1 MGSTPVGY
9 LYTPQQLAGGG
20 RYGPKT
26 KIGNWSEDLS
36 LEEVKL
42 DSNLRYDLDLTS
54 LDAMNVIMALEDE
67 FGQEAGIEQILELQT
82 VQQLVDYLLS
92 LLQQPK

>member
-1 MGSTPVGY
+1 M
-9 LYTPQQLAGGG
+9 QLSEEKI
-20 RYGPKT
+20 REVCLKT
-26 KIGNWSEDLS
+26 IARELDLP

-42 DSNLRYDLDLTS
+42 DSNLRDDLDLTS

-67 FGQEAGIEQILELQT
+67 FGQEADIEQILELQT

-92 LLQQPK
+92 LLQQPQ

>member
-1 MGSTPVGY
+1 M
-9 LYTPQQLAGGG
+9 QLSEEKIQEVCL
-20 RYGPKT
+20 KT
-26 KIGNWSEDLS
+26 IARELDLP
-36 LEEVKL
+36 LEEVKP
-42 DSNLRYDLDLTS
+42 DSNLRDDLDLTS

-67 FGQEAGIEQILELQT
+67 FGQEADIEQILELQT

>member
-1 MGSTPVGY
+1 M
-9 LYTPQQLAGGG
+9 QL
-20 RYGPKT
+20 
-26 KIGNWSEDLS
+26 SEEKVREVCLETIARELDLP

-42 DSNLRYDLDLTS
+42 DSNLRDDLDLTS

-67 FGQEAGIEQILELQT
+67 FGQEADIEQILELQT

-92 LLQQPK
+92 LFQQPK

>member
-1 MGSTPVGY
+1 M
-9 LYTPQQLAGGG
+9 QLSEEKIQEVCL
-20 RYGPKT
+20 KT
-26 KIGNWSEDLS
+26 IARELDLP
-36 LEEVKL
+36 LEEVKS
-42 DSNLRYDLDLTS
+42 DSNLRDDLDLTS

-67 FGQEAGIEQILELQT
+67 FGQEADIEQILELQT

>member
-1 MGSTPVGY
+1 M
-9 LYTPQQLAGGG
+9 QLSEEKI
-20 RYGPKT
+20 REVCLKT
-26 KIGNWSEDLS
+26 IARELDLP

-42 DSNLRYDLDLTS
+42 DSNLRDDLDLTS

-67 FGQEAGIEQILELQT
+67 FGQEADIEQILELQT

-92 LLQQPK
+92 LLQQQ

>member
-1 MGSTPVGY
+1 M
-9 LYTPQQLAGGG
+9 
-20 RYGPKT
+20 
-26 KIGNWSEDLS
+26 
-36 LEEVKL
+36 
-42 DSNLRYDLDLTS
+42 TS

-67 FGQEAGIEQILELQT
+67 FGQEADIEQILELQT

>member
-1 MGSTPVGY
+1 M
-9 LYTPQQLAGGG
+9 QLSEEKI
-20 RYGPKT
+20 REVCLKT
-26 KIGNWSEDLS
+26 IARELDLP

-42 DSNLRYDLDLTS
+42 DSSLRDDLDLTS

-67 FGQEAGIEQILELQT
+67 FGQEADIEQILELQT

-92 LLQQPK
+92 LLQQQK

>member
-1 MGSTPVGY
+1 M
-9 LYTPQQLAGGG
+9 QLSEEKI
-20 RYGPKT
+20 REVCLKT
-26 KIGNWSEDLS
+26 IARELDLP

-42 DSNLRYDLDLTS
+42 DSNLRDDLDLTS
-54 LDAMNVIMALEDE
+54 LDAMNVIMALEGE
-67 FGQEAGIEQILELQT
+67 FGQEADIEQILELQT

>member
-1 MGSTPVGY
+1 M
-9 LYTPQQLAGGG
+9 QLSEEKIQEICL
-20 RYGPKT
+20 KT
-26 KIGNWSEDLS
+26 IARELDLP

-42 DSNLRYDLDLTS
+42 DSNLRDDLDLTS

-67 FGQEAGIEQILELQT
+67 FGQVADIEQILELQT

>member
-1 MGSTPVGY
+1 M
-9 LYTPQQLAGGG
+9 QLSKEKIRGVCL
-20 RYGPKT
+20 KT
-26 KIGNWSEDLS
+26 NARELDIP

-42 DSNLRYDLDLTS
+42 DSNLRDDLDLTS

-67 FGQEAGIEQILELQT
+67 FGQEADIEQILELQT

>member
-1 MGSTPVGY
+1 M
-9 LYTPQQLAGGG
+9 QLSEEKI
-20 RYGPKT
+20 RQVCLKT
-26 KIGNWSEDLS
+26 IARELDLP

-42 DSNLRYDLDLTS
+42 DSNLRDDLDLTS

-67 FGQEAGIEQILELQT
+67 FGQEADIEQILELQT

-92 LLQQPK
+92 LLQKPK

>member
-1 MGSTPVGY
+1 MHLSEEKLREVC
-9 LYTPQQLAGGG
+9 L
-20 RYGPKT
+20 KT
-26 KIGNWSEDLS
+26 IARELDLP

-42 DSNLRYDLDLTS
+42 DSNLRDDLDLTS

-67 FGQEAGIEQILELQT
+67 FGQEADIEQILELQT

-92 LLQQPK
+92 LLQKPK

>member
-1 MGSTPVGY
+1 M
-9 LYTPQQLAGGG
+9 QLSKEKIQEVCL
-20 RYGPKT
+20 KT
-26 KIGNWSEDLS
+26 IARELDLP

-42 DSNLRYDLDLTS
+42 DSNLRDDLDLTS

-67 FGQEAGIEQILELQT
+67 FGQEADIEQILELQT
-82 VQQLVDYLLS
+82 VQQLVNYLLS

>member
-1 MGSTPVGY
+1 M
-9 LYTPQQLAGGG
+9 QLSEEKIQEVCL
-20 RYGPKT
+20 KT
-26 KIGNWSEDLS
+26 IARELDLP

-42 DSNLRYDLDLTS
+42 DSNLRDDLDLTS

-67 FGQEAGIEQILELQT
+67 FGQEADIEQILELQT